1 MNGELLLA
9 AVGVFGGP
17 GISPG
22 TALGSALGTAPT
34 PWLDVSAASIS
45 TTLLAET
52 GFGRFVGR
60 MHPIAVH
67 FPIAL
72 LIVAA
77 VVEGCRVPFSK
88 SRRPTAFGMTAVLF
102 AAVFASWAAASGWLN
117 ADFESHDDGS
127 TLSLHRWFGIGVAG
141 LSIVV
146 GLAAIVANLVR
157 VPAGFEGTGEP
168 RSMPAPSSRAEE
180 AAGNATDGTRSG
192 DSSAESASFAA
203 TSSLAAGLSPPR
215 HRAFSIYRYGLLLSG
230 LLVAFTGHLGGE
242 LVYGEGYLMKAWPS
256 ASTTSSDST
265 GASSGD
271 ADAKASDEG
280 ATADASSKAE
290 GRAGT
295 DDVPATPD
303 SSEPAPGI
311 GSGIPRADAPVAA
324 GADAPFEADEQA
336 AAAVD
341 PRAFFATA
349 VLPPLQARCVECH
362 GAEKSKAGLRLDSFE
377 ATLAGDEFDRVVVPG
392 DPSESILLERV
403 VLPRDHVDAM
413 PPKGEGMTEAE
424 IDALRTWIA
433 SLPAE

>member
-1 MNGELLLA
+1 
-9 AVGVFGGP
+9 
-17 GISPG
+17 
-22 TALGSALGTAPT
+22 
-34 PWLDVSAASIS
+34 
-45 TTLLAET
+45 
-52 GFGRFVGR
+52 
-60 MHPIAVH
+60 
-67 FPIAL
+67 
-72 LIVAA
+72 
-77 VVEGCRVPFSK
+77 
-88 SRRPTAFGMTAVLF
+88 
-102 AAVFASWAAASGWLN
+102 
-117 ADFESHDDGS
+117 
-127 TLSLHRWFGIGVAG
+127 
-141 LSIVV
+141 
-146 GLAAIVANLVR
+146 
-157 VPAGFEGTGEP
+157 
-168 RSMPAPSSRAEE
+168 
-180 AAGNATDGTRSG
+180 
-192 DSSAESASFAA
+192 
-203 TSSLAAGLSPPR
+203 
-215 HRAFSIYRYGLLLSG
+215 
-230 LLVAFTGHLGGE
+230 
-242 LVYGEGYLMKAWPS
+242 MKAWPS